1 MFKRKY
7 TVTLLNSKWGI
18 VKRNVNFTIIPRK
31 DEYVYL
37 DEQYYEVVN
46 VVHMLN
52 KKQDIF
58 VIINEVENK
67 IQIKNI
73 DIQ

>member
-7 TVTLLNSKWGI
+7 TVTLLNSKWEV
-18 VKRNVNFTIIPRK
+18 VKRNVNFTFIPRK

>member
-7 TVTLLNSKWGI
+7 TVTLLNSKWEI
-18 VKRNVNFTIIPRK
+18 VKINVNFTIIPRK
-31 DEYVYL
+31 DEYIYL

-46 VVHMLN
+46 IVHMLN

-58 VIINEVENK
+58 VIISEVENK

>member
-7 TVTLLNSKWGI
+7 TVTLLNSKWEI

-31 DEYVYL
+31 DEYIYL

-58 VIINEVENK
+58 VIISEVENK

>member
-7 TVTLLNSKWGI
+7 TVTLLNSKWEV

-58 VIINEVENK
+58 VIINEIENK

>member
-1 MFKRKY
+1 
-7 TVTLLNSKWGI
+7 LLNSKWEI

>member
-7 TVTLLNSKWGI
+7 TVTLLNSKWEI